1 MSLARLLSST
11 QGVAMLC
18 TPNML
23 EPPLFYAECSVQLG
37 IRQLPVYLCFRDLS
51 FRDLHRREVMSKSV
65 QMRGNW
71 PGCNML
77 HVSW

>member
-1 MSLARLLSST
+1 MSFARLLSSMH
-11 QGVAMLC
+11 GMAMLC

-37 IRQLPVYLCFRDLS
+37 IRQLPVCQCFK
-51 FRDLHRREVMSKSV
+51 DLHRREVTSRSL
-65 QMRGNW
+65 QMRGDW

-77 HVSW
+77 HASW